1 MTSRTNI
8 ALTPDFVAKRERIAT
23 LRNEVASLYELRDNM
38 LTYEQPKLI
47 AFYTTQIGQLKYEE
61 YALEVEVR
69 KLKRQMQLAQA
80 AVNRGEQPNVLKIN
94 RIVEDEFAVYQE
106 QLEAQLESIKASQE
120 YLASPILTKE
130 DADEMKH
137 IYKVLVKRLHPD
149 WNPNLPQDKADLFVR
164 AQAAYKMCNLH
175 ELRNILL
182 MLDGEDTPL
191 SSTIEEAD
199 AEITTL
205 EQSVAQLKKRI
216 KEIEEAFPFTL
227 QDKLYDEKWVEQ
239 EQTTIKQHI
248 AQLTEEKDKW
258 SLFVSSLFIGNNAEA

>member
-1 MTSRTNI
+1 MVSMTNI
-8 ALTPDFVAKRERIAT
+8 ALTPDFVAKRERIAA
-23 LRNEVASLYELRDNM
+23 LRTEVASLYELRDDM

-47 AFYTTQIGQLKYEE
+47 ALYTTQIGQLKYEE
-61 YALEVEVR
+61 YSLDVEVR

-80 AVNRGEQPNVLKIN
+80 AVNRGEQPNVLNIN
-94 RIVEDEFAVYQE
+94 RIVEEEFAIYQE
-106 QLEAQLESIKASQE
+106 QLEAQLQSIKASQE

-130 DADEMKH
+130 DSEEMKH

-149 WNPNLPQDKADLFVR
+149 WNPNLPQDKSDLFFR
-164 AQAAYKMCNLH
+164 AQAAYKMSNLQ

-182 MLDGEDTPL
+182 MLDSEETPR
-191 SSTIEEAD
+191 STTIEEAD

-227 QDKLYDEKWVEQ
+227 QDQLYDEKWVEQ
-239 EQTTIKQHI
+239 ERTTIKQHI
-248 AQLTEEKDKW
+248 EQLTEEKNKW
-258 SLFVSSLFIGNNAEA
+258 GLFVSGLFIGNNAEA